1 MKEKAS
7 QFGKWCRKLRI
18 DKGWSMNVVA
28 EKLGKKQ
35 NHISQ
40 IEQGKANPSPEFLKK
55 CLSVY
60 EIPEAEKADFL
71 AQALESSNRIVLE
84 LDKISIIPKGDLA
97 KLLAVILFNLHEPYP
112 ATEEWN
118 AVAKALK
125 RLFEGI
131 YDRNSHQRVIR
142 LDD

>member
-1 MKEKAS
+1 MKEKVS
-7 QFGKWCRKLRI
+7 PFGKWCRKLRI

-28 EKLGKKQ
+28 EKLEKKQ
-35 NHISQ
+35 NHITQ
-40 IEQGKANPSPEFLKK
+40 IEQGKANPSLEFLEK

-71 AQALESSNRIVLE
+71 AQAFEGSKRIVLE
-84 LDKISIIPKGDLA
+84 LDKISIIPKEDLA
-97 KLLAVILFNLHEPYP
+97 KLLAVILFNLQGPYP

-125 RLFEGI
+125 CESQNLI
-131 YDRNSHQRVIR
+131 YQAV
-142 LDD
+142 